1 MPLLQ
6 QISCHPLT
14 CLDPHHDYAEG
25 YQVVPF
31 LNQNNTVDI
40 CDID

>member
-6 QISCHPLT
+6 QISCHHLT
-14 CLDPHHDYAEG
+14 HVDPHHDYAEG

-31 LNQNNTVDI
+31 LNQNSAVEI
-40 CDID
+40 CDSD